1 MQPPFTISYVVESVD
16 QTGDSVNG
24 FAGVLALSLALP
36 NYGAL
41 AINRRPTDGQYFMTP
56 QTQAGVGVVTLLGV
70 LTSLFR
76 VKLGVTWVNNIMTLA
91 TTITTATAK
100 TQTTTSV
107 AAPTQMVSLPLGVN
121 RYQPTGSSKIV
132 CSE

>member
-1 MQPPFTISYVVESVD
+1 MVESVD

-91 TTITTATAK
+91 TTIITTATAK

-107 AAPTQMVSLPLGVN
+107 AAPTQMVSLTLGVN